1 MVSQDSS
8 CGPVGA
14 EAPENV
20 ENMARRVAAV
30 CKKGV
35 WKAWRG
41 DAAGLDPIYSISL
54 WHQTQTLLVKCGLV
68 EVLALLLGGVTA
80 ELLAQAQSA
89 PNSTKLRLRLDG
101 TVVHQ
106 SKFSRQHTLLAKST
120 LGIIINLALN
130 KECSECC
137 RRIDGTR
144 LASSAVAS

>member
-68 EVLALLLGGVTA
+68 EVLALLLG
-80 ELLAQAQSA
+80 ESQQSSWRKRKVHLIA
-89 PNSTKLRLRLDG
+89 LSSGFAWMEQLSTNLNSRD
-101 TVVHQ
+101 
-106 SKFSRQHTLLAKST
+106 ST
-120 LGIIINLALN
+120 RFWRKA
-130 KECSECC
+130 
-137 RRIDGTR
+137 RW
-144 LASSAVAS
+144 ASSSTWH